1 MDRISAL
8 KLLESNLF
16 DKNLIKHSLS
26 VEAVMVDL
34 AEHFK
39 EDKEDW
45 GVAGLLHDVDY
56 EQTKDCPE
64 KHGLKSMEILKDAE
78 LSQDVLNAIASHNEM
93 TQVSKETLM
102 AKALFCVDPLT
113 GLIVASTLV
122 VPSRKIKDLE
132 LASVLKKF
140 KEKSFAKGAKR
151 ENILLC
157 EQDLGLKLEDFL
169 KIALLAMQKIDK
181 DLGL

>member
-1 MDRISAL
+1 
-8 KLLESNLF
+8 
-16 DKNLIKHSLS
+16 
-26 VEAVMVDL
+26 
-34 AEHFK
+34 
-39 EDKEDW
+39 
-45 GVAGLLHDVDY
+45 
-56 EQTKDCPE
+56 
-64 KHGLKSMEILKDAE
+64 
-78 LSQDVLNAIASHNEM
+78 
-93 TQVSKETLM
+93 M

-113 GLIVASTLV
+113 GLIVASALV